1 MPPPARP
8 AGPEADL
15 NFAPRF
21 RPFYAQE
28 VAGYEREL
36 DKLVLPGEF
45 RALTEHPRLQLQACR
60 LRAGGRVVSLE
71 STPIA
76 VQHRAEHAADLQHA
90 EFLASFVI
98 AGHGVIVQN
107 EATLPLEPGDIIF
120 RTTALP
126 SEIRMYTDSRIVVV
140 KGPLSR
146 LLGAHSLAMS
156 QFTAQRGVAS
166 LPLVQTAHR
175 CLRHVFFDK
184 TESNP
189 VSSLFAE
196 QALLALLASIYTSQ
210 ALEKIPGDARAPAD
224 NWQVLASYIDAH
236 ITDPELSVQAVAD
249 VLRVTTRWVHRCS
262 RRARCNTP
270 ATCASA
276 ACSWLGRRWRIHGAL
291 TSKSR
296 KSPRPAVS
304 CMRAIS
310 SAAFMNASVC
320 RPPCTASR
328 PAAAARSRAL
338 SVSRGAGPAAWVS

>member
-1 MPPPARP
+1 M
-8 AGPEADL
+8 
-15 NFAPRF
+15 
-21 RPFYAQE
+21 
-28 VAGYEREL
+28 
-36 DKLVLPGEF
+36 
-45 RALTEHPRLQLQACR
+45 
-60 LRAGGRVVSLE
+60 
-71 STPIA
+71 
-76 VQHRAEHAADLQHA
+76 
-90 EFLASFVI
+90 
-98 AGHGVIVQN
+98 
-107 EATLPLEPGDIIF
+107 
-120 RTTALP
+120 
-126 SEIRMYTDSRIVVV
+126 
-140 KGPLSR
+140 
-146 LLGAHSLAMS
+146 
-156 QFTAQRGVAS
+156 AS

-249 VLRVTTRWVHRCS
+249 VLRVTTRWVHRLFKTRS
-262 RRARCNTP
+262 LQYTGYVREAR
-270 ATCASA
+270 
-276 ACSWLGRRWRIHGAL
+276 WLGRRWRIHGAL

-328 PAAAARSRAL
+328 PAARSRAL
-338 SVSRGAGPAAWVS
+338 VSRGAGPAAWVS

>member
-1 MPPPARP
+1 M
-8 AGPEADL
+8 
-15 NFAPRF
+15 
-21 RPFYAQE
+21 
-28 VAGYEREL
+28 
-36 DKLVLPGEF
+36 
-45 RALTEHPRLQLQACR
+45 
-60 LRAGGRVVSLE
+60 VSLE

-224 NWQVLASYIDAH
+224 NWRVLASYIDAH

-249 VLRVTTRWVHRCS
+249 VLRVTTRWVHRLFKTRS
-262 RRARCNTP
+262 LQYTGYVRERRLQLAREALEDPRRAHVE
-270 ATCASA
+270 
-276 ACSWLGRRWRIHGAL
+276 I
-291 TSKSR
+291 K

-328 PAAAARSRAL
+328 PAAAARSARFRSAVAQVL
-338 SVSRGAGPAAWVS
+338 RRGFHETPRCPRRRRGTPGRCPREECCRTSEPAWPRSGRQAAADGGGELDPDGQPE